1 MEEIPLFLLKTY
13 VSSNAQNPLLPSA
26 YLSPKT
32 SVSRFLS
39 LSLLSNSNI
48 QVFQYVPTGGDKAP
62 RLSHLPL
69 HLLLCTD

>member
-1 MEEIPLFLLKTY
+1 MSPAMLRIP
-13 VSSNAQNPLLPSA
+13 SCLPHTS
-26 YLSPKT
+26 LPKLQSPGF
-32 SVSRFLS
+32 SLS